1 MIGKVFDNRYE
12 LVEFIGKG
20 GMALVYRAIDQR
32 TGHHVAVKILRPEF
46 AEDEEFLERFDREAQ
61 TASKMSHHNIVNLLD
76 IGQED
81 KLRYLVMEY
90 VNGRTLKEVIQQK
103 GALPPTVA
111 AQISIR
117 ILSALQHAHDNG
129 IIHRDI
135 KSQNILV
142 NANGHIKV
150 SDFGIARVAGSN
162 TISKTDNV
170 MGSVHYFSPEQA
182 KGEEVAFGSD
192 LYSVGVVLYEMLTGQ
207 LPFDGE
213 TPVAVAM
220 QHIGAKPRSVM
231 ELNPSVQPAFAHV
244 VEKALAKHL
253 DKRYTSALEMAQ
265 DIRRALEEPD
275 GTWLGRLP
283 DKNQPV
289 PAAQQET
296 QTMALT
302 IRRKVARFKK
312 KCCKE
317 IKKNGLRWAAVFLMT
332 AAAIAIIAVGSIHFV
347 NNVLNVVEVPYL
359 LDEAEEDAIR
369 ELEMKG
375 LKCNIERIGDENVP
389 VGNVIVQDPVY
400 GTSLKKGEPVTIT
413 VSNGPKIQKVQNV
426 VGMKKDKAR
435 DLLAKYGFDMFEEGY
450 QISAEEYDTV
460 LIQKPA
466 AGEEPQG
473 EEDKTVRVTLSRGS
487 AQLPNLIGL
496 KEEEATAL
504 IHQLGLDNIEI
515 QTVRVPNDMQLD
527 VGKVAQQKYQIL
539 DENNVPVKE
548 FMPGEVVSVP
558 PKVVLAIYKLDST
571 QDIPEAIIQE
581 NNEEY
586 EQ

>member
-1 MIGKVFDNRYE
+1 MIGKVFDSRYE

-32 TGHHVAVKILRPEF
+32 TGHNVAVKILRPEF
-46 AEDEEFLERFDREAQ
+46 AEDQEFLERFDREAQ

-76 IGQED
+76 IGQEGD
-81 KLRYLVMEY
+81 LRYLVMEY

-111 AQISIR
+111 AQICIR

-182 KGEEVAFGSD
+182 KGEEVANGSD

-244 VEKALAKHL
+244 VDKALAKHL
-253 DKRYTSALEMAQ
+253 DKRYADAVTMAQ
-265 DIRRALEEPD
+265 DIKRALEEPD

-289 PAAQQET
+289 KAKYQET
-296 QTMALT
+296 QANAVT
-302 IRRKVARFKK
+302 ARQKNTK
-312 KCCKE
+312 DV
-317 IKKNGLRWAAVFLMT
+317 KKNVFRWVWVLCVTIFALSVIIGGSFL
-332 AAAIAIIAVGSIHFV
+332 FFD
-347 NNVLNVVEVPYL
+347 NVINVAKAPDV
-359 LDEAEEDAIR
+359 LDKTEESAIR
-369 ELEMKG
+369 ELQKEG
-375 LKCNIERIGDENVP
+375 LKWYVADRRSDDNIPAG
-389 VGNVIVQDPVY
+389 IVMMQEPLC
-400 GTSLKKGEPVTIT
+400 GTSMKKGETVYIT
-413 VSNGPKIQKVQNV
+413 VSTGPQVQEV
-426 VGMKKDKAR
+426 PDIVGKSKEEASE
-435 DLLAKYGFDMFEEGY
+435 LLAKYGFAMFDV
-450 QISAEEYDTV
+450 EYRTSGEPYGTI
-460 LIQKPA
+460 LEQMPE
-466 AGEEPQG
+466 AGEMMEKD
-473 EEDKTVRVTLSRGS
+473 DKTIQVVLSRGPL
-487 AQLPNLIGL
+487 QLPNFIGMKQEDAIAQMTQMGMAL
-496 KEEEATAL
+496 EKVEPIFVGNEA
-504 IHQLGLDNIEI
+504 
-515 QTVRVPNDMQLD
+515 QLD
-527 VGKVAQQKYQIL
+527 IGKVAQQKFIVY
-539 DENNVPVKE
+539 DENNTPVE
-548 FMPGEVVSVP
+548 YLPGDVLVVS
-558 PKVVLAIYKLDST
+558 PKVILAVYMLNESPVT
-571 QDIPEAIIQE
+571 TTE
-581 NNEEY
+581 NTLPQGAEEIG
-586 EQ
+586 Q